1 MVVTTLEAADGT
13 LSDDAGRNF
22 FVHLQL
28 TVQNVCDSEERV
40 VLGSKLVD
48 SVVPDGTY
56 TLAYSYFRPYR
67 ERVRVRSGML
77 VAA

>member
-1 MVVTTLEAADGT
+1 MSTTTLEAADGT
-13 LSDDAGRNF
+13 LIDDAGRNF

-28 TVQNVCDSEERV
+28 TVQNLSDSEQRV

-48 SVVPDGTY
+48 SVVPDGSY

-77 VAA
+77 LPG